1 MNAESICDLG
11 DDQFYVQSVTHSSR
25 RYLVGLGTQSCDCA
39 DWPRVQ
45 LCKHVTAIV
54 HFFGNGDQQMGAV
67 VDMVPETVQPIQES
81 LVGDQ
86 SDTSA
91 KSILENVIA
100 ISRELLNDGAPLSPE
115 TVRNLQM
122 VETHLTAV
130 VHNSHSSESPLLEKD
145 AIPPNQGTWT
155 KTAERMGAKRQRRR
169 PRPTI
174 ASSPEP
180 LATEC
185 IGGLNCKKPRV
196 KITDPYSGGLS
207 SGRDTAP
214 DAQTAAQNVEA
225 CTHTAAANGGLPL
238 SQPLKRGRKCTGTS
252 ALSAP
257 PPSAPVTWYTVHALP
272 GTQPAAHN
280 AGAPTSSATVENP
293 PSQPPQPSY
302 VHAGTSSAPPLSTPP
317 RGAPFPPF
325 TLPECTHTPR
335 IIQYILYTGLMPI
348 PPPPNLTNR
357 PTI

>member
-11 DDQFYVQSVTHSSR
+11 DDRFYVQSVTHSSR

-39 DWPRVQ
+39 DWPRVR
-45 LCKHVTAIV
+45 LCKHVTAV
-54 HFFGNGDQQMGAV
+54 AHFFGNGDQQMGAV
-67 VDMVPETVQPIQES
+67 VDTVPETAQPIWES
-81 LVGDQ
+81 SVGDQ
-86 SDTSA
+86 SDMSA
-91 KSILENVIA
+91 ESILENVIA
-100 ISRELLNDGAPLSPE
+100 VSRELLNDGAPSSPE

-130 VHNSHSSESPLLEKD
+130 VHNSCSSESPLPEKD

-180 LATEC
+180 PATER
-185 IGGLNCKKPRV
+185 IGGLNRKKPRV

-207 SGRDTAP
+207 SGRDAAP
-214 DAQTAAQNVEA
+214 DARTAAQNAEA
-225 CTHTAAANGGLPL
+225 RTRAAAANGGLPL
-238 SQPLKRGRKCTGTS
+238 SQPPKRGRKRTGTL

-257 PPSAPVTWYTVHALP
+257 PPSAPVAWYTVHALP

-280 AGAPTSSATVENP
+280 AGAPTSSAAVENP

-317 RGAPFPPF
+317 AWCPVPALYPPGMYPHAPYNSVYPVYWPYGYSPPSRS
-325 TLPECTHTPR
+325 H
-335 IIQYILYTGLMPI
+335 
-348 PPPPNLTNR
+348 
-357 PTI
+357 